1 MAYRGM
7 KVATAI
13 GAAALF
19 AALLGPASWAA
30 EPATDAAPQ
39 KVGGQSF
46 EVDDAP
52 DSPPLNY
59 RSNEDERYDTPGQR
73 NAEMSAEQYEKERQE
88 RQLRE
93 QKLLDSLPRSP
104 AGGGRLNDNV
114 GRSDEGF
121 PSRPAY

>member
-1 MAYRGM
+1 MVYRGM
-7 KVATAI
+7 KAVTVV
-13 GAAALF
+13 GAAALV
-19 AALLGPASWAA
+19 AALLGTASWAA

-39 KVGGQSF
+39 KADGQSF

-52 DSPPLNY
+52 DSPPLNF

-73 NAEMSAEQYEKERQE
+73 DAEMSAEQYEKERRE
-88 RQLRE
+88 RQLQE
-93 QKLLDSLPRSP
+93 QKMLDNLNKMP

>member
-1 MAYRGM
+1 MAYPGM
-7 KVATAI
+7 KAATVI
-13 GAAALF
+13 GAATLL
-19 AALLGPASWAA
+19 AALLGSASWAD

-39 KVGGQSF
+39 QADGHSF

-52 DSPPLNY
+52 DSPPLNF
-59 RSNEDERYDTPGQR
+59 RSSEDERYDTPEQR
-73 NAEMSAEQYEKERQE
+73 DAEMGAELYEKERQE

-93 QKLLDSLPRSP
+93 QKLLDNLNKMP

-114 GRSDEGF
+114 GKSDEGF